1 MFLFQPSEKNFRFY
15 VKVRTALNINPE
27 SISQELQLVF
37 GDKIPSNLTIEKWSN
52 YYQKK
57 ERNEKQ
63 SRESSTEEVC
73 SLIDNTLHT
82 NQSKIHTVIVWIQTQ
97 INNFIQRL
105 LMIGRQIN
113 SNNQKNFY
121 ISV

>member
-1 MFLFQPSEKNFRFY
+1 M
-15 VKVRTALNINPE
+15 KVRTALNINPE
-27 SISQELQLVF
+27 TIEQELQLVF

-57 ERNEKQ
+57 EINEKQ

-73 SLIDNTLHT
+73 SLIDNTLHI
-82 NQSKIHTVIVWIQTQ
+82 NESKIYTVIVWIQTQ

-105 LMIGRQIN
+105 LMIRHQIN
-113 SNNQKNFY
+113 SNN
-121 ISV
+121 